1 MPTDSSVFR
10 GVRKHMRLVTI
21 ESCAPGMKLGK
32 AVLTEQGQ
40 VLLGYGYELTQG
52 IIHRLRDM
60 GIHQLYIDDPRTEDI
75 VVEETIR
82 EETRRVVQTALQQC
96 MNYVRASG
104 SGSGGGRIVTFSK
117 LVADCVKHIVDDVVY
132 NRNLPIVHIRQ
143 TAAAGDPLEQH
154 FMNNALNVSVFATK
168 LAMAEGVSADE
179 LRTVCAAALFHDIG
193 KLLVPQ
199 ALLSKRTKLSEED
212 LRTLRRHT
220 ELGYKVLKDDASVS
234 LVAAQCALQH
244 HERVDGLGY
253 PFGLRGQDIHPYA
266 KLIGMIDAYDAL
278 VSHRSY
284 RNAMLPHE
292 AMDYLYANVE
302 SAYDR
307 GKVEQFRNKV
317 AIFPPGTAVTLNT
330 GEKGVVS
337 RLDSS
342 CLQRPTVRVLTDPK
356 GEDLKTPY
364 ELPLTKHLNVMI
376 RSVGDIRSHAG

>member
-1 MPTDSSVFR
+1 
-10 GVRKHMRLVTI
+10 MRLVTI

-32 AVLTEQGQ
+32 AVLTEHGQ
-40 VLLGYGYELTQG
+40 VLLGYGYELTQPV
-52 IIHRLRDM
+52 ILRLRNM
-60 GIHQLYIDDPRTEDI
+60 GIHQLYIDDPRTDDI

-82 EETRRVVQTALQQC
+82 EETRRLVHGSLQQC
-96 MNYVRASG
+96 MDYVRAG
-104 SGSGGGRIVTFSK
+104 GPAGGGRVVTFSR
-117 LVADCVKHIVDDVVY
+117 LVSDSVNSIVDDVVL
-132 NRNLPIVHIRQ
+132 NRNMPIVHIRS
-143 TAAAGDPLEQH
+143 TAATGDKLEHH
-154 FMNNALNVSVFATK
+154 FVNNALNVSVFATK
-168 LAMAEGVSADE
+168 LAMAEGASADE

-199 ALLSKRTKLSEED
+199 ELLSKRTRLSDED
-212 LRTLRRHT
+212 LRTLRRHA
-220 ELGYKVLKDDASVS
+220 ELGYRLLKNDGSVS

-253 PFGLRGQDIHPYA
+253 PFGLRGSDIHPYA

-342 CLQRPTVRVLTDPK
+342 CLQRPTIRVLTNPN
-356 GEDLKTPY
+356 GEELKTPY
-364 ELPLTKHLNVMI
+364 ELQLAKHLNIMI
-376 RSVGDIRSHAG
+376 RSVGDIRSYAG

>member
-1 MPTDSSVFR
+1 
-10 GVRKHMRLVTI
+10 MRLVTI

-40 VLLGYGYELTQG
+40 VLLGNGYELTPG

-75 VVEETIR
+75 IVEETIR

-96 MNYVRASG
+96 MNYVRGAG
-104 SGSGGGRIVTFSK
+104 SGGRIVTFSK
-117 LVADCVKHIVDDVVY
+117 LVADCVKHIVEDVVY
-132 NRNLPIVHIRQ
+132 NRNLPIVHIRS
-143 TAAAGDPLEQH
+143 TAAAGDRFEQH
-154 FMNNALNVSVFATK
+154 FVNNALNVSVFATK
-168 LAMAEGVSADE
+168 LAMTEGVSTDE

-199 ALLSKRTKLSEED
+199 ALLAKRTKLSDEEV
-212 LRTLRRHT
+212 RELRRHT
-220 ELGYKVLKDDASVS
+220 ELGYKLLKDDASVS

-307 GKVEQFRNKV
+307 SRVEQFRNKV
-317 AIFPPGTAVTLNT
+317 AIFPPGTTVTLNT